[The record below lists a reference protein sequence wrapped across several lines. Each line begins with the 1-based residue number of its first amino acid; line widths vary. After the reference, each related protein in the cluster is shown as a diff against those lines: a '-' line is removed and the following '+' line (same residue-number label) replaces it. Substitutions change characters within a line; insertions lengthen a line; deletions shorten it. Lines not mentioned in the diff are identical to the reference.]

1 MSFIPVIHRF
11 LNIKLTKTDQSIW
24 KMRLG
29 GSLNIEMCQIVLPLH
44 EINQCRHP
52 SGRREQKRPDV
63 K

>member
-1 MSFIPVIHRF
+1 
-11 LNIKLTKTDQSIW
+11 
-24 KMRLG
+24 MRLG